1 MLSQRNLNNL
11 PNNNSFNSF
20 DSLSYSVDSNS
31 YSVDSRSYSID
42 SRSYSIDSTFS
53 YEFRPQSGEQRS
65 RAISIGLTISPG
77 NSYEEKSFIKKQ
89 VENEKRKTQNL
100 LEETSQKL
108 EQDLKLKSF
117 ENNEKKRRKK
127 DLNLIP
133 PQKEPKTVEQ
143 LKKSMKKII

>member
-1 MLSQRNLNNL
+1 MLSQKNL
-11 PNNNSFNSF
+11 NNNSFNSF
-20 DSLSYSVDSNS
+20 DSLSYSVDSRS
-31 YSVDSRSYSID
+31 YSIDSRSYSID

-53 YEFRPQSGEQRS
+53 YEIRPQSGEPRS

-127 DLNLIP
+127 DLNLTQ

-143 LKKSMKKII
+143 LKKSMKNII

>member
-1 MLSQRNLNNL
+1 MLSQKIS
-11 PNNNSFNSF
+11 NNSLNSL
-20 DSLSYSVDSNS
+20 DSLS

-42 SRSYSIDSTFS
+42 SRSYSIDSSFS
-53 YEFRPQSGEQRS
+53 YEIRPQSGEPRS

-89 VENEKRKTQNL
+89 VENEKKYKKQH
-100 LEETSQKL
+100 EETSQKI

-127 DLNLIP
+127 DLNLIQ

>member
-1 MLSQRNLNNL
+1 MLSQKNL
-11 PNNNSFNSF
+11 NNNSFNSF
-20 DSLSYSVDSNS
+20 DSLSYSVDSRS

-53 YEFRPQSGEQRS
+53 YEIRPQSGEARS
-65 RAISIGLTISPG
+65 RAISIGLSISPG

-89 VENEKRKTQNL
+89 VENEKKYIMN
-100 LEETSQKL
+100 LEEEKSRKIDHNLMVEKL
-108 EQDLKLKSF
+108 ENK
-117 ENNEKKRRKK
+117 EKRRRKK
-127 DLNLIP
+127 DLHLTQ

>member
-1 MLSQRNLNNL
+1 MLSQKIS
-11 PNNNSFNSF
+11 NNSLNSL
-20 DSLSYSVDSNS
+20 DSLS

-53 YEFRPQSGEQRS
+53 YEIRPQSGEPRS
-65 RAISIGLTISPG
+65 RTISIGLTISPG

-89 VENEKRKTQNL
+89 VENEKRKDKKQY
-100 LEETSQKL
+100 EETPQKI

-127 DLNLIP
+127 DLNLIQ